1 MSSTFHI
8 NTFRSRW
15 EGGARPT
22 LFKVRIPTL
31 PPDISQEQLGDLEVF
46 VKATTLP
53 SFIVQPITMNYMGAP
68 LQYAGNRVYQNWTVT
83 VLNDEN
89 FVYRDMF
96 EAWSNKTLALISN
109 RQTAVDNLVDYKV
122 DSQVLQY
129 GKAGPGDDSG
139 IIRGYQMLGI
149 WPIEVSSIGL
159 DWDRRDSI
167 EMFDVTFALDAFEP
181 MTIGQSTPSYSGTI
195 APDPTS
201 GS

>member
-96 EAWSNKTLALISN
+96 EAWSNKTLSLISN

-139 IIRGYQMLGI
+139 IVDADKPCAVERSVGSAYFVA
-149 WPIEVSSIGL
+149 VSYWGARKI
-159 DWDRRDSI
+159 I
-167 EMFDVTFALDAFEP
+167 TFVVEGSQLF
-181 MTIGQSTPSYSGTI
+181 GQE
-195 APDPTS
+195 
-201 GS
+201 